1 MDDEGPSPNSGVARL
16 IVLLCAFAL
25 ATIGAFT
32 AFFAT
37 EILAA
42 VFHRPARPS
51 TIVLILLALVPIVT
65 AVAASVVTVR
75 VHGMGKVLSL
85 GCGTLVLG
93 ALVTVVLVFAVAI

>member
-1 MDDEGPSPNSGVARL
+1 MHDEGPSPNTGVARL

-37 EILAA
+37 EILSTFLGAK
-42 VFHRPARPS
+42 ARPS
-51 TIVLILLALVPIVT
+51 TLVLVLCALVPIVT
-65 AVAASVVTVR
+65 AVGASVVSVR
-75 VHGMGKVLSL
+75 ARGAGRILTL

-93 ALVTVVLVFAVAI
+93 GLITAIVIAAAAM